1 METKQID
8 GVKVNEQG
16 LVEYEGKRVK
26 PYRYDKKTG
35 IVVFRIGGKVI
46 RTKVN
51 DRVIER
57 RASERKSKKVNER
70 KAEIENTLLSEYLK
84 TIKEGN
90 EPKAFAIWCDMC
102 NEAQPYIYPDR
113 KIPEWQ
119 TRLLAKIRGI

>member
-1 METKQID
+1 MENKQ
-8 GVKVNEQG
+8 VKGISITPNG
-16 LVEYEGKRVK
+16 LVEYEGKTIK
-26 PYRYDKKTG
+26 PYRYDRKTG
-35 IVVFRIGGKVI
+35 IVVFRVNGTVI